1 MASLFKDVKPPFGK
15 YYISG
20 SGNNCIITVF
30 DTKVVFESLY
40 NNKYTK
46 LELTNPPTSLK
57 DKGYDG
63 SYTFAPVNIGF
74 YNITITIFYAP
85 SVRGLEL
92 PYITILYQNIS
103 TSRIDNFES
112 VKGVNQ
118 NPPPWFIQPSPI
130 TTQPPIQPS
139 PITQSLFKDVKPPFG
154 KYYISSGSNNSL
166 ITVSDTKVVFESL
179 YNNQYTFTELTNP
192 PTSYKDKGYD
202 GTYTFTPVN
211 IGSYNIIITI
221 IYARGVPGFD
231 PPFISL
237 SYQNLSTLG
246 IINFE
251 SVKGVNQ
258 NPPPGFIQPS
268 PITQPPIQPSPIT
281 QSLFKDV
288 KPPFG
293 KYYISKDSNNFVI
306 TVSDTKV
313 VFESVYNNEYTK
325 LELTNPPTSLKD
337 KGINGSYNFAPVN
350 IGSYNITISIRYAPS
365 VSGYQEPSIAMTYV
379 NSSTGMLVSS
389 FVSAKGVNQNPP
401 PGFIQPSPI
410 TTQPPIQ
417 PSPITHSPITPSP
430 ITTQPPIQPSP
441 ITHSPITPSP
451 ITSTPTTKSF
461 FNEYFIY
468 IGIVI
473 FFMIISI
480 GAYFFIINR
489 KPTIQTISKNK

>member
-40 NNKYTK
+40 NNKYTFT
-46 LELTNPPTSLK
+46 ELTNPPTSLK

-63 SYTFAPVNIGF
+63 SYTFTPVNIGF

-139 PITQSLFKDVKPPFG
+139 PIT
-154 KYYISSGSNNSL
+154 
-166 ITVSDTKVVFESL
+166 
-179 YNNQYTFTELTNP
+179 
-192 PTSYKDKGYD
+192 
-202 GTYTFTPVN
+202 
-211 IGSYNIIITI
+211 
-221 IYARGVPGFD
+221 
-231 PPFISL
+231 
-237 SYQNLSTLG
+237 
-246 IINFE
+246 
-251 SVKGVNQ
+251 
-258 NPPPGFIQPS
+258 
-268 PITQPPIQPSPIT
+268 
-281 QSLFKDV
+281 
-288 KPPFG
+288 
-293 KYYISKDSNNFVI
+293 
-306 TVSDTKV
+306 
-313 VFESVYNNEYTK
+313 
-325 LELTNPPTSLKD
+325 
-337 KGINGSYNFAPVN
+337 
-350 IGSYNITISIRYAPS
+350 
-365 VSGYQEPSIAMTYV
+365 
-379 NSSTGMLVSS
+379 
-389 FVSAKGVNQNPP
+389 
-401 PGFIQPSPI
+401 
-410 TTQPPIQ
+410 
-417 PSPITHSPITPSP
+417 
-430 ITTQPPIQPSP
+430 
-441 ITHSPITPSP
+441 HSPITPSP